1 MDLYKE
7 FVCVWFDST
16 EQWIAVDAQGN
27 ILATAGSVGAVAIAA
42 CQAMGLPAEG
52 QWDTEDIGYAG
63 VAYRYSEPTDDGA
76 RRA

>member
-27 ILATAGSVGAVAIAA
+27 ILAKAGSVGAVAIAA
-42 CQAMGLPAEG
+42 CKAMGLPTEC
-52 QWDTEDIGYAG
+52 QWDTEEIGYTG
-63 VAYRYSEPTDDGA
+63 EAYRYSELTDDGA